1 MSELA
6 LASADVMG
14 AYNAQNH
21 GGQNTLIAKFYTESV
36 LDEKATHGWNETK
49 YEEDSGKP
57 YNCFHKGAG
66 ITKYREAV
74 FVEIRVP
81 GSTTEIRAREL
92 RPSDKQRFPAAW
104 ERFEKEQAGIAVG
117 EAGTPLELLAG
128 VSKSQC
134 AELRGIGIFTLENLR
149 DCSDVNG
156 QKILMFNRLR
166 EKATALLAAQEGN
179 APIAKLQSQIDE
191 QVRENAALKE
201 MVERLTAPDPAAP
214 GVKVR
219 KA

>member
-49 YEEDSGKP
+49 YEEDTGKP

-81 GSTTEIRAREL
+81 GSTTEIRAREV
-92 RPSDKQRFPAAW
+92 RPTDRQRFAAAW
-104 ERFEKEQAGIAVG
+104 ERFEKEQQGIAVG
-117 EAGTPLELLAG
+117 EAGTPLELMAG
-128 VSKSQC
+128 VTKSQC

-149 DCSDVNG
+149 DCSDANG
-156 QKILMFNRLR
+156 QKIILFNQLR
-166 EKATALLAAQEGN
+166 AKATALLAAQEGN
-179 APIAKLQSQIDE
+179 APIAKLTSQISE
-191 QVRENAALKE
+191 QDKEIAELKS
-201 MVERLTAPDPAAP
+201 MVEKLTAPAP
-214 GVKVR
+214 EGVKVR
-219 KA
+219 KT